1 MLPTDH
7 DNGISSSIINF
18 SDCITS
24 QRKESILS
32 ALVLSINA
40 IKLFKPAR
48 VLSKSALYGNE
59 WTFTAIGQQHHRHHQ
74 YQQHHAHRLHCVCSP
89 FQLILNDRMYTANL
103 MASDQMIYCVQ

>member
-1 MLPTDH
+1 MKMKVINMLPTDH

-18 SDCITS
+18 SDYITS

-48 VLSKSALYGNE
+48 VLSK
-59 WTFTAIGQQHHRHHQ
+59 
-74 YQQHHAHRLHCVCSP
+74 
-89 FQLILNDRMYTANL
+89 
-103 MASDQMIYCVQ
+103 